1 MARSDLYGELMGART
16 ERQVA
21 ITVERYLR
29 QIADEHPRGFL
40 VTLEKG
46 GGVLPFLSH
55 ASRVRSAS
63 DIELLHATVTGH
75 IETARARAHGRI
87 PPGLEEVAEILAAA
101 RMRLKQLRR
110 PWGGG

>member
-29 QIADEHPRGFL
+29 QVADEHPRGFRIA
-40 VTLEKG
+40 LEKG
-46 GGVLPFLSH
+46 RGVLPFLSH
-55 ASRVRSAS
+55 ASRVRSAA
-63 DIELLHATVTGH
+63 DVELLHATVTGH
-75 IETARARAHGRI
+75 IETARSRGEI

>member
-40 VTLEKG
+40 ITLEKG

-75 IETARARAHGRI
+75 IGTARARGQI

>member
-1 MARSDLYGELMGART
+1 MAQGDLYGELMGART

-29 QIADEHPRGFL
+29 KIADAHPRGFT
-40 VTLEKG
+40 VALEKG
-46 GGVLPFLSH
+46 GGVLPFLSA
-55 ASRVRSAS
+55 ASRVRTAS
-63 DIELLHATVTGH
+63 DVELLHATVTGH
-75 IETARARAHGRI
+75 IEIARARGEV
-87 PPGLEEVAEILAAA
+87 PPGLEEVAETLAAA